1 MKQLIAKVKGR
12 SKIKYYK
19 LLSDK
24 TIYECDIS
32 NFQLVTYEPDHNLD
46 EDSWFKLEKFS
57 EKSYCIDFL
66 KKEFISAEYNEI
78 SAGMFLKIAYLCAV
92 QDGNYFIQKITPS
105 LFATRK
111 ILSFGE
117 NVKLEEDPRR
127 LFINKDPDAVYIK
140 NQDTLMFKNLATI
153 SSIFKG
159 IDELYKEA
167 TKEEVSEFLDKS
179 FVELDNGYGVDS
191 VSKPNRKRVALANEY
206 IGYNVG
212 SR

>member
-66 KKEFISAEYNEI
+66 KKEFIS
-78 SAGMFLKIAYLCAV
+78 
-92 QDGNYFIQKITPS
+92 
-105 LFATRK
+105 
-111 ILSFGE
+111 
-117 NVKLEEDPRR
+117 
-127 LFINKDPDAVYIK
+127 
-140 NQDTLMFKNLATI
+140 
-153 SSIFKG
+153 
-159 IDELYKEA
+159 
-167 TKEEVSEFLDKS
+167 
-179 FVELDNGYGVDS
+179 S
-191 VSKPNRKRVALANEY
+191 VCST
-206 IGYNVG
+206 GW
-212 SR
+212 